1 MVLSEWAECPKCN
14 MCCNYNDMKRF
25 LESEPQCPMC
35 EANVSPMDIQIAEDP
50 STEFKTIMSLMKDS
64 AKQEDKGKL
73 SDDDSDIHTN

>member
-1 MVLSEWAECPKCN
+1 
-14 MCCNYNDMKRF
+14 
-25 LESEPQCPMC
+25 MC